1 MFCSQINK
9 YYIITYTYTYKR
21 DLKLIAKTIKIVKKV
36 LTCLTQCNLLISF

>member
-9 YYIITYTYTYKR
+9 YYIITYTYTNKR

-36 LTCLTQCNLLISF
+36 LTFLTLCNLLIR